1 MKTKHVVFSLLL
13 VMLFASCAVES
24 KFGQVQKSHLSGC
37 NTGADNAPAHMT
49 ANALDESEED
59 TLSYR
64 TYVRV
69 IALGDGSYSILA
81 QYQVNCCPKSVDA
94 HLYISDSG
102 ELQFCFEERLGIDV
116 CDCMCPLRCDA
127 TLVGMNEGEYPVK
140 IYYNGIL
147 KMSTMIRIAPGV
159 DEIKM
164 LDCFF

>member
-1 MKTKHVVFSLLL
+1 MKTKHVVFSLFLVVLL
-13 VMLFASCAVES
+13 VSCAVES

-37 NTGADNAPAHMT
+37 NTGADNAPARMT
-49 ANALDESEED
+49 ANVLDESEED

-69 IALGDGSYSILA
+69 KALDGGSYSILA
-81 QYQVNCCPKSVDA
+81 QYQVNCCPTSVDA

-116 CDCMCPLRCDA
+116 CDCMCPLRCES
-127 TLVGMNEGEYPVK
+127 TLVGMKKGVYPVK
-140 IYYNGIL
+140 IYYNGELSFTTSITL
-147 KMSTMIRIAPGV
+147 VPGV

-164 LDCFF
+164 LD